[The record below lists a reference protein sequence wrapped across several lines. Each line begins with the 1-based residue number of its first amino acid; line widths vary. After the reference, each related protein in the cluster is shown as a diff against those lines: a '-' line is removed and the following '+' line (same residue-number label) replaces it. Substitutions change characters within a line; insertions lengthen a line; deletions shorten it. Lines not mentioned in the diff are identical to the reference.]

1 MRRKRVYK
9 RVLQGLLLDMQHL
22 KQKYDAEEC
31 KEIAKK
37 IEQAIERNDEED
49 LEFDGED
56 FIITGGN
63 VNVEILEEEL

>member
-1 MRRKRVYK
+1 
-9 RVLQGLLLDMQHL
+9 MQHL